1 MREYE
6 RIAAAL
12 IAADPD
18 AAEEAMR
25 DHVRQ
30 TAAQI
35 QCLPDEVFAPDDPA
49 AFEQETHRSERLF

>member
-1 MREYE
+1 E

-12 IAADPD
+12 FAADPD

-35 QCLPDEVFAPDDPA
+35 QRLPDEVFAPDDPA
-49 AFEQETHRSERLF
+49 TFEQETHRSERLF